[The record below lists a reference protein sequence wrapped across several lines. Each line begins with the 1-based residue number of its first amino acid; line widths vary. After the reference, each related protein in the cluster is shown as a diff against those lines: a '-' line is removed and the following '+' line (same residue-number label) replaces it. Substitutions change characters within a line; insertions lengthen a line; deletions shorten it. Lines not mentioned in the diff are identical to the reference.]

1 MVVERFYVRS
11 IALGVVFLSTIIFL
25 FSGNLPLSD
34 LFYRVYGPGQF
45 QFLIYLLLNGVILGG
60 LLGLCEG
67 NKLTAAIS
75 LVIINIIGILYSRYM
90 DVTLIKSTS
99 ESLWATLPSLIVLN
113 YAVLLSKHIYSEVC
127 EK

>member
-25 FSGNLPLSD
+25 FSVNLPLSD

-60 LLGLCEG
+60 LLELCEG
-67 NKLTAAIS
+67 
-75 LVIINIIGILYSRYM
+75 
-90 DVTLIKSTS
+90 TS
-99 ESLWATLPSLIVLN
+99 
-113 YAVLLSKHIYSEVC
+113 
-127 EK
+127 